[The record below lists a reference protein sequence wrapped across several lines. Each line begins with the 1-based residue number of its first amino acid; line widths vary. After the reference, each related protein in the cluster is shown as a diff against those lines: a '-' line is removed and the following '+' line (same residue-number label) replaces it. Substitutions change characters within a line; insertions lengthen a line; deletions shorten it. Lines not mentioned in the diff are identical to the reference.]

1 MSNKHFLTANNKTAA
16 KTFKITARAKE
27 KRFQECLLAR
37 MFYLTESFSDV
48 KLPSCYKVLGGMRS
62 VKMFI

>member
-16 KTFKITARAKE
+16 KKFKITARAKE
-27 KRFQECLLAR
+27 KRFQECL
-37 MFYLTESFSDV
+37 TESFSDI